1 MGSDAPWHVGSSGTR
16 YELMSS
22 VLAGRF
28 SSTVPPGKSW
38 ILQSEWILT
47 TQWTSKGK
55 QTGY

>member
-28 SSTVPPGKSW
+28 SSTVPPREV
-38 ILQSEWILT
+38 LD
-47 TQWTSKGK
+47 TSV
-55 QTGY
+55 